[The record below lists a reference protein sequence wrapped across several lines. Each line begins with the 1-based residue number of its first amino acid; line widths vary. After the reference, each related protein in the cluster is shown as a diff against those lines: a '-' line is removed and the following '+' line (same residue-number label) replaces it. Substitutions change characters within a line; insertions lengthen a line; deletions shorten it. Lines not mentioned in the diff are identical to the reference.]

1 MEQDK
6 YKDIVQRVKQICLE
20 AQKQCTPTTDTHRLA
35 DTILDVL
42 YRMCGEEL

>member
-6 YKDIVQRVKQICLE
+6 YKDIVQRVKQICLD
-20 AQKQCTPTTDTHRLA
+20 AQKQCTPTSEAHRRA

-42 YRMCGEEL
+42 YREGL